1 MIDRE
6 KVIKAI
12 EYCTDNSLVCHGD
25 ECPYWKDGVSN
36 IVCWNN
42 VMKDAGE
49 LLKADKRYLK
59 DLEPH
64 LIELSEIKENEAYWL
79 DVHGFGSKP
88 RPVICV
94 HVENDARKPYITLA
108 WQFGTFSWEA
118 ETYGTEWC
126 LWSARP
132 DVA

>member
-1 MIDRE
+1 MPDRE
-6 KVIKAI
+6 KVIKGLEHCI
-12 EYCTDNSLVCHGD
+12 VGMGCF
-25 ECPYWKDGVSN
+25 ECPYHVGGSLSSRCVDN
-36 IVCWNN
+36 I
-42 VMKDAGE
+42 MRDALGII
-49 LLKADKRYLK
+49 KKS
-59 DLEPH
+59 EPH
-64 LIELSEIKENEAYWL
+64 LIGLSEIKEGETYWFKNS
-79 DVHGFGSKP
+79 DFVP

-94 HVENDARKPYITLA
+94 HIENDARKPYITLA